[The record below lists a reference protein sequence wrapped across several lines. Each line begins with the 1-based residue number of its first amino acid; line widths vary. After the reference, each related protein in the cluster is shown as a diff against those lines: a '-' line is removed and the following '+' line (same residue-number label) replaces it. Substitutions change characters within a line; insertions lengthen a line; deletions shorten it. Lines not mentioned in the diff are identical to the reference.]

1 MFTELYLRTTSP
13 NFQLVDFMRPD
24 IVFPLTLSVL
34 VHALIYLIF
43 INLGYYCF
51 TNRFL
56 SNRMNFRWFSV
67 LAMIMILGYIGRVF
81 HVKDIYE
88 AYGHNR
94 EKALKHVNQH
104 YNSWIFLG

>member
-1 MFTELYLRTTSP
+1 
-13 NFQLVDFMRPD
+13 
-24 IVFPLTLSVL
+24 
-34 VHALIYLIF
+34 
-43 INLGYYCF
+43 
-51 TNRFL
+51 
-56 SNRMNFRWFSV
+56 MNFRWFSV

-81 HVKDIYE
+81 HVKDIYK